1 MLNHVCQPQTSTDP
15 KICWRCPASKV
26 HFSVGGYS
34 SSSGTWAPA
43 DRLPGIRMHL
53 PDARLQTNPT
63 WLPWLEKSC
72 FGCFGPKQNIQN
84 SQGFHIFPASHLA
97 LNGKRH
103 QVITSYPPVAG
114 ISSCDSFCSWAC
126 SLQADDAHG
135 GSAFWRSRGSG
146 RILLEMWERSSQHI
160 RYVNVPSISYDI
172 YIYISYIIILRYIY
186 ILILI
191 YVCMHYMC
199 DHCCHFYY
207 VVIDIIKIS
216 SRSSSSSSSSSSSKV
231 FLVLFLVLL

>member
-53 PDARLQTNPT
+53 PDARLPNEPNVAAMAG
-63 WLPWLEKSC
+63 KSC

-84 SQGFHIFPASHLA
+84 SQGLHIFPASHLA

-103 QVITSYPPVAG
+103 RVITSYPPVAG
-114 ISSCDSFCSWAC
+114 TVFPAATVSAPGHAAC
-126 SLQADDAHG
+126 RLMMRTVGPRFGDPEAAGGYCWKCGRGAVNTLDMSMYLQYH
-135 GSAFWRSRGSG
+135 
-146 RILLEMWERSSQHI
+146 M
-160 RYVNVPSISYDI
+160 I
-172 YIYISYIIILRYIY
+172 YIYI
-186 ILILI
+186 
-191 YVCMHYMC
+191 
-199 DHCCHFYY
+199 
-207 VVIDIIKIS
+207 
-216 SRSSSSSSSSSSSKV
+216 
-231 FLVLFLVLL
+231 